1 MKKQKIALLIS
12 REVAPCGQSR
22 LRRPPHRGQPS
33 GGGDAGRGH
42 DPSGCSPARASAGLR
57 LGRVVLGPT
66 WPGRW
71 RNRGGSRG
79 RSGPGRGPAQRIP
92 SLAPGLAGSR
102 RPGTPTPPP
111 SGTSQRSRLSRG
123 CHPATPAPA
132 LQGAGGALASGV
144 QVPLCRWNTDSGAL
158 KSLWNLR
165 QRNLSTRSF
174 SLQKER
180 FPLNGVC
187 G

>member
-1 MKKQKIALLIS
+1 MLIS

-22 LRRPPHRGQPS
+22 LRRPPRRGQPS

-57 LGRVVLGPT
+57 LGRVVLGPV

-79 RSGPGRGPAQRIP
+79 RSGPGRGPAQRVP

-102 RPGTPTPPP
+102 RPGTPAPPP

-132 LQGAGGALASGV
+132 LQGAGGALVSGV